1 MQEEVSWGAQLS
13 TSCRS
18 RRTELS
24 AGGGPLHWPRPGR
37 WEVPQGKWG
46 AMLGQGCTGS
56 VRGLSS
62 PTKQA
67 WVSTLIA
74 LSKESHQVTRLGTG

>member
-1 MQEEVSWGAQLS
+1 M
-13 TSCRS
+13 
-18 RRTELS
+18 
-24 AGGGPLHWPRPGR
+24 
-37 WEVPQGKWG
+37 PQGKWG